1 VANKQEAEDPFDL
14 SRFVFAQES
23 VFDTALRELQRGQKT
38 SHWMWFIFPQL
49 EGLGRSS
56 MAKKYAIRGLDEAR
70 AYLRHPVLGPRL
82 LECCR
87 AILSVE
93 GKSASEIMGDP
104 DDMKLK
110 SSMTLFSLVEGAPA
124 EFREVLLKF
133 YGGEQDEQTVGRVV
147 PGTPP

>member
-1 VANKQEAEDPFDL
+1 MANKQEAEDPFDL
-14 SRFVFAQES
+14 SRFVSAQES
-23 VFDTALRELQRGQKT
+23 VFDTALRELQRGEKT

-49 EGLGRSS
+49 DGLGRSS
-56 MAKKYAIRGLDEAR
+56 MAKKYAISGLDEAR
-70 AYLRHPVLGPRL
+70 AYLSHPILGRRL

-93 GKSASEIMGDP
+93 GKSALEIMGNP

-110 SSMTLFSLVEGAPA
+110 SSMTLFSLVEGSPA

-133 YGGEQDEQTVGRVV
+133 FEGEQDQRTMQLLGS
-147 PGTPP
+147 G

>member
-1 VANKQEAEDPFDL
+1 
-14 SRFVFAQES
+14 
-23 VFDTALRELQRGQKT
+23 
-38 SHWMWFIFPQL
+38 
-49 EGLGRSS
+49 

-110 SSMTLFSLVEGAPA
+110 SSMTLFSLVEGVPA